1 MLRGLTI
8 FTGLLGVVLLGT
20 LVVLQVQ
27 RGLDDNNATPASF
40 EADETLE
47 EAEVDLGEPAPLTTE
62 DPISS
67 LQSEPEFNAPP
78 STNQQLLTAT
88 PTPPPEV
95 DDIGPA
101 PTASPSREI
110 SAAPAAFPESRS
122 TAPPKNAAVAP
133 LPIDDVPSSPT
144 IVPSSFPTPPSLDP
158 PTRQLTP
165 PPTAN
170 DVTRE
175 TVAKPPTI
183 PTPPTLQTI
192 RPAAAGASVPPK
204 DDPAP
209 PATTP
214 RVIDLAEPPT
224 LSDIPSNDPAT
235 TDTLPQEN
243 RSLPERPATVAPAA
257 AEPAPTTN
265 TDTDPL
271 TGTGTVDSL
280 APRGLQEP
288 QLAITKSIPA
298 TGVIGQPLIY
308 TIRIKNTGT
317 SSAVAVVVEDPI
329 PAGAKLTGT
338 VPQAELDKGLLSW
351 TLGTMKPGEEH
362 KIMVRVVPTRV
373 GELGSTATVRFAGRA
388 AAAATIAETDATPAP
403 APATSAAP
411 PTARPI
417 PTKLAEPTPNTK
429 PSPTIKKAG
438 LSLNVEAPAEAQ
450 VGEVL
455 TLKFTL
461 TNNTKLSQSGIVLRN
476 VIPAELDHP
485 AGTDLEY
492 PLPPLAAGDSKTIT
506 LQVTA
511 KAEGEAVN
519 RATLASGQTLVASDQ
534 DTIRIASPKPI
545 TLQQTVPA
553 QASVGASATLKTT
566 VTNTA
571 TTVSEVMTLSQTLA
585 PGLEFLSAT
594 DLGKFDPVNGRITW
608 QVPSLQPGATATF
621 STTVRAGE
629 VGKELTSLVR
639 LTAGTQT
646 LATSTKSLKT
656 VGFAAPSLQVSGI
669 EAPAATGRDF
679 DITYRLSNRGTAEVT
694 AAQLKINLPDTLTLV
709 KITGGTRS
717 PGNKP
722 GPLVITP
729 KQGTIN
735 SGQAQAIVLTVR
747 AANPGQHLLQSQLV
761 CDQLKQPLARTDA
774 ITTLPG
780 GSTP

>member
-27 RGLDDNNATPASF
+27 RGLDDDTSTPAAF
-40 EADETLE
+40 ESDENLDDMD
-47 EAEVDLGEPAPLTTE
+47 VDLGEPEPLTTDEPISSFQSEPGINDLPAANAAPLT
-62 DPISS
+62 
-67 LQSEPEFNAPP
+67 AP
-78 STNQQLLTAT
+78 
-88 PTPPPEV
+88 PTPPPTI

-101 PTASPSREI
+101 PVASPPREI
-110 SAAPAAFPESRS
+110 SAAPTAFPASRDAATPQN
-122 TAPPKNAAVAP
+122 TAATP
-133 LPIDDVPSSPT
+133 LPIGEAAPPT
-144 IVPSSFPTPPSLDP
+144 TVVASSFPAPPALDP

-165 PPTAN
+165 PPTAK
-170 DVTRE
+170 DEAPE
-175 TVAKPPTI
+175 TVA
-183 PTPPTLQTI
+183 TPPAIPATPTVQTI
-192 RPAAAGASVPPK
+192 RPAGGDASVPPK

-224 LSDIPSNDPAT
+224 LSDIPSNAPPT
-235 TDTLPQEN
+235 TKTPLQEN
-243 RSLPERPATVAPAA
+243 RSLPERPATITPAT
-257 AEPAPTTN
+257 AEPASTTSADN
-265 TDTDPL
+265 DPL
-271 TGTGTVDSL
+271 TGTGTVDPL

-288 QLAITKSIPA
+288 QLAITKTIPA
-298 TGVIGQPLIY
+298 TGVIGEPLIY
-308 TIRIKNTGT
+308 TIRVKNTGT
-317 SSAVAVVVEDPI
+317 ASAVAVVLEDPI
-329 PAGAKLTGT
+329 PSGAKLTGT

-351 TLGTMKPGEEH
+351 SLGTMKPGEEH
-362 KIMVRVVPTRV
+362 KIMVRVVPTRI

-388 AAAATIAETDATPAP
+388 AATATIAGTAAAALP
-403 APATSAAP
+403 APATTAAP

-417 PTKLAEPTPNTK
+417 PTKPAESPPTTT
-429 PSPTIKKAG
+429 PSPAIKKAG
-438 LSLNVEAPAEAQ
+438 LSLDVEAPTEAQ

-476 VIPAELDHP
+476 VIPTELDHP

-511 KAEGEAVN
+511 KSQGQAVN
-519 RATLASGQTLVASDQ
+519 RATLASGQTLLASDQ
-534 DTIRIASPKPI
+534 DTIRIASPQPLK
-545 TLQQTVPA
+545 LEQTVPA
-553 QASVGASATLKTT
+553 RASVGATATLKTV

-571 TTVSEVMTLSQTLA
+571 KTASTAMTLAQTLA

-594 DLGKFDPVNGRITW
+594 ELGQYDPVNGRITW
-608 QVPSLQPGATATF
+608 QISSLKPGATATF

-639 LTAGTQT
+639 LTAGTRT
-646 LATSTKSLKT
+646 LATSTKSIKT
-656 VGFAAPSLQVSGI
+656 VGFAAPSLQISGV
-669 EAPAATGRDF
+669 EAPAATGRAF

-694 AAQLKINLPDTLTLV
+694 GSQLKINLPAALTLV
-709 KITGGTRS
+709 KITGGTQP
-717 PGNKP
+717 PGDKS
-722 GPLVITP
+722 GSLVITP
-729 KQGTIN
+729 SQGTIN
-735 SGQAQAIVLTVR
+735 SGQAQTIVVTVQ